1 MHAMKTT
8 SSQPLIPVLA
18 VVGVGLIGGSFISA
32 LRHAGQVGH
41 VIGVGRNAQTLA
53 RAQALGLIDEAASPE
68 DAAARADLILLA
80 TPVGALPA
88 VFAAIAPHLRPGTV
102 VTDAGST
109 KQDVIAAAYKGLGA
123 RIDQFVPAHPIA
135 GSDRQGPEAADAAL
149 YRGRTVI
156 LAPLAESRPADVELV
171 RSVWR
176 HCGAAVVQLTAET
189 HDAVFASVSHLP
201 HLLAF
206 AYMNQVAAA
215 PDAATR
221 LALAGSGFRDF
232 TRIAGSSPEMWRD
245 IFISNRPA
253 LLAELEQVQA
263 MLDTYRD
270 ALLTDDVARLEGLL
284 GNASDTRRT
293 WLPVAP
299 TDFLDL

>member
-1 MHAMKTT
+1 MNAP
-8 SSQPLIPVLA
+8 SSPPLIPVLV
-18 VVGVGLIGGSFISA
+18 VVGVGLIGGSFIAA
-32 LRHAGQVGH
+32 LRHAKQVGR
-41 VIGVGRNAQTLA
+41 VIGVGRNAQALA
-53 RAQALGLIDEAASPE
+53 RAQALGLIDEIASPAE
-68 DAAARADLILLA
+68 AAARADLILLA
-80 TPVGALPA
+80 TPVGALPS
-88 VFAAIAPHLRPGTV
+88 VFEAIAPHLRPGTV

-109 KQDVIAAAYKGLGA
+109 KQDVIAAARAGLGA

-135 GSDRQGPEAADAAL
+135 GSDRHGPEAADAAL

-156 LAPLAESRPADVELV
+156 LAPLAENSPDDIEMV
-171 RSVWR
+171 RTAWR

-232 TRIAGSSPEMWRD
+232 TRIAGSSPEIWRD
-245 IFISNRPA
+245 IFVSNRPA
-253 LLAELEQVQA
+253 LLNELAQVQA

-270 ALLTDDVARLEGLL
+270 ALLAGDVVQLEALL
-284 GNASDTRRT
+284 GKASDTRRT

>member
-1 MHAMKTT
+1 MNAP
-8 SSQPLIPVLA
+8 SSPPLIPVLA
-18 VVGVGLIGGSFISA
+18 VVGVGLIGGSFIAA
-32 LRHAGQVGH
+32 LRHAKQVGH
-41 VIGVGRNAQTLA
+41 VIGVGRNAQALA
-53 RAQALGLIDEAASPE
+53 RAQALGLIDEIASPA
-68 DAAARADLILLA
+68 DAATRADLILLA
-80 TPVGALPA
+80 TPVGALA
-88 VFAAIAPHLRPGTV
+88 SVFEAIAPHLRPDTV

-109 KQDVIAAAYKGLGA
+109 KQDVIAAARAGLGA

-135 GSDRQGPEAADAAL
+135 GSDRHGPEAADAAL

-156 LAPLAESRPADVELV
+156 LAPLAENRPADIETV
-171 RSVWR
+171 RTAWR
-176 HCGAAVVQLTAET
+176 HCGAAVVQLSAET

-206 AYMNQVAAA
+206 AYMNQIAAA

-232 TRIAGSSPEMWRD
+232 TRIAGSSPEIWRD

-253 LLAELEQVQA
+253 VLNELAQVQA

-270 ALLTDDVARLEGLL
+270 ALLAGDVTRLEALL

>member
-1 MHAMKTT
+1 M
-8 SSQPLIPVLA
+8 
-18 VVGVGLIGGSFISA
+18 
-32 LRHAGQVGH
+32 
-41 VIGVGRNAQTLA
+41 
-53 RAQALGLIDEAASPE
+53 
-68 DAAARADLILLA
+68 
-80 TPVGALPA
+80 
-88 VFAAIAPHLRPGTV
+88 
-102 VTDAGST
+102 
-109 KQDVIAAAYKGLGA
+109 
-123 RIDQFVPAHPIA
+123 
-135 GSDRQGPEAADAAL
+135 
-149 YRGRTVI
+149 I
-156 LAPLAESRPADVELV
+156 LAPLAENRPAYIETV
-171 RSVWR
+171 RTAWR

-232 TRIAGSSPEMWRD
+232 TRIAGSSPEIWRD
-245 IFISNRPA
+245 IFTSNRSA
-253 LLAELEQVQA
+253 VLNELAQVQA

-270 ALLTDDVARLEGLL
+270 ALLAGDVAKLEALL